1 MPDLADKTLS
11 IKLVEK
17 DPGKSRALHVG
28 ALLRSSIEPDLMIR
42 FTPYSCLWFQH
53 LAHRRYGNQY
63 KISAEPFYFLYSYAL
78 SQTGLVTIFSGF
90 YSLF

>member
-17 DPGKSRALHVG
+17 DPGKSR
-28 ALLRSSIEPDLMIR
+28 IR